1 MLSSTRTEG
10 APMTIDSSGTRGQE
24 ALRAAQLYYLQ
35 DLTMDAI
42 AHEMHVSRSS
52 VSRLLS
58 HARDSGLVTISVHSP
73 QDARGTIERRLADR
87 FGVTAHVVP
96 TPDRISEAERLE
108 RTALSAARI
117 LADRVDSTMTVGI
130 AWGSTLSAIGRHLP
144 QKKTHD
150 SHIVQMNGAA
160 NVRTSGIPYAGEIL
174 SRFGT
179 AWSASVHQF
188 PVPALFD
195 DPATKQAMWRE
206 RSVRGV
212 LELQERVSVFVFGLG
227 SPHADVP
234 SHVYSGDYFDEA
246 DRRSIDRN
254 GIVGD
259 CATVFYRAD
268 GSSDGIDLN
277 ERSSGPGLA
286 QVRRIP
292 TRFCVV
298 SSLSKIDSL
307 RGALAAGLVTE
318 LVVEESLA
326 RRVLESPRT

>member
-1 MLSSTRTEG
+1 MSADTSSTR
-10 APMTIDSSGTRGQE
+10 AQE

-58 HARDSGLVTISVHSP
+58 HARDTGLVTISIHSP
-73 QDARGTIERRLADR
+73 QDARSRVESRLAER

-117 LADRVDSTMTVGI
+117 LTERIESSMTIGI

-144 QKKTHD
+144 QKATHD
-150 SHIVQMNGAA
+150 SRIVQMNGAA
-160 NVRTSGIPYAGEIL
+160 NVRSSGIPYAGEIL

-195 DPATKQAMWRE
+195 DPHTKRAMWRE
-206 RSVRGV
+206 RSVRAV

-234 SHVYSGDYFDEA
+234 SHVYSGDYFDETDSRA
-246 DRRSIDRN
+246 IVRD

-259 CATVFYRAD
+259 CATVFYRVDGSAD
-268 GSSDGIDLN
+268 GIELN
-277 ERSSGPGLA
+277 ERSSGPSLE
-286 QVRRIP
+286 QVRGIP

-307 RGALAAGLVTE
+307 RGALAAGLITE
-318 LVVEESLA
+318 LVVEEGLA
-326 RRVLESPRT
+326 RRLLEDR

>member
-1 MLSSTRTEG
+1 MSMDAASTR
-10 APMTIDSSGTRGQE
+10 AQE

-58 HARDSGLVTISVHSP
+58 HARDTGLVTISIHSP
-73 QDARGTIERRLADR
+73 QDARSTVERRLAER

-117 LADRVDSTMTVGI
+117 LTDRIESSMTIGI
-130 AWGSTLSAIGRHLP
+130 AWGSTLSAVGRHLP
-144 QKKTHD
+144 MKTTHD
-150 SHIVQMNGAA
+150 SHVVQMNGAA

-174 SRFGT
+174 GRFGS

-188 PVPALFD
+188 PVPAIFD
-195 DPATKQAMWRE
+195 DPQTKHAMWRE

-234 SHVYSGDYFDEA
+234 SHVYSGDYFDETDLTA
-246 DRRSIDRN
+246 IDRN

-259 CATVFYRAD
+259 CATVFYRGDGSAD
-268 GSSDGIDLN
+268 GIELN
-277 ERSSGPGLA
+277 ERSSGPSLE
-286 QVRRIP
+286 QVRHIP

-298 SSLSKIDSL
+298 SSLSKLESL
-307 RGALAAGLVTE
+307 RGALAAGLITD

-326 RRVLESPRT
+326 RRALES

>member
-1 MLSSTRTEG
+1 MATASTR
-10 APMTIDSSGTRGQE
+10 AQD

-35 DLTMDAI
+35 DLTMEAI
-42 AHEMHVSRSS
+42 AREMRVSRSS

-58 HARDSGLVTISVHSP
+58 FARDSGLVTISIHSP
-73 QDARGTIERRLADR
+73 QDARSQVESRLARR
-87 FGVTAHVVP
+87 FRITAHVVP

-117 LADRVDSTMTVGI
+117 LAERVESSMTMGI
-130 AWGSTLSAIGRHLP
+130 AWGSTLSAVARHLP
-144 QKKTHD
+144 FKRTHD
-150 SHIVQMNGAA
+150 SRVVQMNGAA

-174 SRFGT
+174 TRFGA

-195 DPATKQAMWRE
+195 DPRTKEAMWRE
-206 RSVRGV
+206 RSVRAV
-212 LELQERVSVFVFGLG
+212 LEIQQRVGIFVFGLG

-234 SHVYSGDYFDEA
+234 SHVYSGDYFDEV
-246 DRRSIDRN
+246 DQRSIERN

-259 CATVFYRAD
+259 CATVFYRRD

-277 ERSSGPGLA
+277 ARSSGPDLEA
-286 QVRRIP
+286 VRRIP
-292 TRFCVV
+292 ARFCVV
-298 SSLSKIDSL
+298 SSLSKLESL
-307 RGALAAGLVTE
+307 RGALAAGIVTE

-326 RRVLESPRT
+326 RRLLEVTG

>member
-1 MLSSTRTEG
+1 MASPPTR
-10 APMTIDSSGTRGQE
+10 AQD

-35 DLTMDAI
+35 DLTMAAI
-42 AHEMHVSRSS
+42 AHEMRVSRSS
-52 VSRLLS
+52 VSRLLAY
-58 HARDSGLVTISVHSP
+58 ARDSGLVTISIHSP
-73 QDARGTIERRLADR
+73 QDARSRIESRVARR

-117 LADRVDSTMTVGI
+117 LAERVESSMTVGI
-130 AWGSTLSAIGRHLP
+130 AWGSTLSAVARHLP
-144 QKKTHD
+144 STRTHD
-150 SHIVQMNGAA
+150 SRVVQMNGAA

-174 SRFGT
+174 SRFGA

-195 DPATKQAMWRE
+195 DPLTKQAMWRE
-206 RSVRGV
+206 RSVRAV
-212 LELQERVSVFVFGLG
+212 REIQERVSMFVFGLG

-234 SHVYSGDYFDEA
+234 SHVYSGDYFDDA
-246 DRRSIDRN
+246 DRRTIERN
-254 GIVGD
+254 GVVGD
-259 CATVFYRAD
+259 CATVFYRLD

-277 ERSSGPGLA
+277 ERSSGPDLEA
-286 QVRRIP
+286 VRRIP

-298 SSLSKIDSL
+298 SSLSKLDSL
-307 RGALAAGLVTE
+307 RGALAAGIITE

-326 RRVLESPRT
+326 RRLLEVTPAR

>member
-1 MLSSTRTEG
+1 M
-10 APMTIDSSGTRGQE
+10 ADSDGTRAQE

-58 HARDSGLVTISVHSP
+58 HARDTGLVTISIHSP
-73 QDARGTIERRLADR
+73 QDARSKVESRLAER

-96 TPDRISEAERLE
+96 TPARISEAERLE

-117 LADRVDSTMTVGI
+117 LTERIESSTTIGI

-144 QKKTHD
+144 QKATHD
-150 SHIVQMNGAA
+150 AHIVQMNGAA

-195 DPATKQAMWRE
+195 DPLTKRAMWRE
-206 RSVRGV
+206 RSVRAV

-234 SHVYSGDYFDEA
+234 SHVYSGDYFDER
-246 DRRSIDRN
+246 DRRSIERN

-268 GSSDGIDLN
+268 GSSEGIDLN
-277 ERSSGPGLA
+277 ERSSGPDLEA
-286 QVRRIP
+286 VRNIP

-307 RGALAAGLVTE
+307 RGALAAGLITE

-326 RRVLESPRT
+326 RRVLEVARRA

>member
-1 MLSSTRTEG
+1 MVAASTR
-10 APMTIDSSGTRGQE
+10 AQD

-42 AHEMHVSRSS
+42 AHEMRMSRSS

-58 HARDSGLVTISVHSP
+58 HARDTGLVTISIHSP
-73 QDARGTIERRLADR
+73 QDARSQIEARLAQR
-87 FGVTAHVVP
+87 FGITAHVVP
-96 TPDRISEAERLE
+96 TPDRISEVERLE

-117 LADRVDSTMTVGI
+117 LAERVESSMTIGI
-130 AWGSTLSAIGRHLP
+130 AWGSTLSAVGRHLITRA
-144 QKKTHD
+144 THD
-150 SHIVQMNGAA
+150 SRVVQMNGAA

-174 SRFGT
+174 SRFGA

-195 DPATKQAMWRE
+195 DPHTKRAMWRE
-206 RSVRGV
+206 RSVQAV
-212 LELQERVSVFVFGLG
+212 LDIQERVSLFVFGLG

-246 DRRSIDRN
+246 DQRSIQRN

-277 ERSSGPGLA
+277 ERSSGPDLEA
-286 QVRRIP
+286 VRRIP
-292 TRFCVV
+292 NRFAVV
-298 SSLSKIDSL
+298 SSLSKLDSL
-307 RGALAAGLVTE
+307 RGALAAGIVTE

-326 RRVLESPRT
+326 RRVLEVTARGA